1 MSQLD
6 PSTSLSLS
14 SPSLICIKLEDP
26 NFGVWKPRMTYA
38 LQSRKLWWHASG
50 KSTRPVRKAGEKD
63 DEYQSKVDKWDEDDE
78 AASALICMYIGDSQL
93 HHVSGCTSAAETW
106 TKLLAAHEKRGM
118 NHALQFVHGISSA
131 RLLEDGKVQEYINK
145 MRSDNDRLR
154 ATGLGIEYND
164 ALLAAHLMFS
174 FPASYEPIKM
184 TLATLE
190 QKDFTFETVSRAMLN
205 EDARRAVAASA
216 SAVPAPVLR
225 NDGEAAALAAATA
238 TLQAAVGKKT
248 RQDAKD
254 KLVCNWCGLKRHV
267 EATCWK
273 KKGGHPQQ
281 VRNQHPPQSNL
292 AQSQDGN
299 IFLALACDHLRDSAV
314 DDGSDVAVTAPLVA
328 AAGSTALAADEPCVS
343 VHARLPPKT
352 APGPNSKLSWYI
364 DSGASQHYCN
374 QRDWFT
380 TFEPNIGRGPTLK
393 LGDGRSLTIAGHG
406 SISVRVPIS
415 ASATESG
422 HFDNVQY
429 APELAVNLL
438 SVSAM
443 VDKGLDIRFDG
454 RQCTIRNSNG
464 KVIGRAARVANKLYE
479 LIVSQGP
486 QRATKASAT
495 SGMAL
500 PATATQTGSASSPN
514 LDLLHRRLGHVNH
527 NSIRAMLTKNLVLDV
542 DAAASAIRDAI
553 ESCDACRVSKSHR
566 QPFPKEATRATT
578 APLQLV
584 HTDICGPFRTAS
596 PRGSLYF
603 MVIIDDFTR
612 YLWLQCLIS
621 RGEASHQFQLYTAWA
636 ENVHQAAGHRVRA
649 VRMDN
654 AKELAGSKEFA
665 RFIQERGIS
674 LQLTAT
680 YSPQQNGVSERSNRT
695 IVEAARAMLHSSQL
709 PHELWTEAVTAAAYI
724 RNRCTTRAVDGKTP
738 YEAWW
743 GVKPSIGHLRVWG
756 CLAYPHRPASH
767 RAGKWDVKAIRC
779 SMVGYSP
786 NSNTY
791 RLWDHVN
798 RKIIESRDVVFVED
812 KLARDVGAGPDATV
826 QTSELLQLPE
836 QLIQLPN
843 DGLSDISEPI
853 LRAAVGGSVLPAAPS
868 ESDDELVLP
877 YIPLSS
883 VREEKEQLPALIPP
897 PVPSGVGM
905 PQQAILPP
913 SALQPHQQSQPSVPS
928 SAKLPLALRKLL
940 DHNSPGEK
948 DLAPSAVAMNSP
960 ESSADSLGL
969 LCALVSRLSRVED
982 STADPTTLKQARDC
996 ANAKHWEPEIQAEM
1010 NSMRRAEVWDAVE
1023 LPDGKHAIDSRLVF
1037 KTKRDAAGN
1046 IIRYKVRLCA
1056 KGFSQRPGV
1065 DYSETFAP
1073 VARLTSIR
1081 AILAMVAHHD
1091 WELDQMD
1098 VQSAYLN
1105 APLTEEVYMRLPEGL
1120 AAAGERHLVCK
1131 LKKSIYG
1138 LKQAGREWNKHV
1150 DAALKSLGF
1159 IQILADACIY
1169 VYQRGNVIVINSL
1182 YVDDL
1187 LLCSNNRG
1195 RLNIVKQELEDRYQM
1210 TDLGEARYVLG
1221 IEIRRDRKA
1230 RTLSILQVGYV
1241 KEILERFQMSGCR
1254 PISTP
1259 MDSNNKLVAA
1269 TDEDALD
1276 ATATKDYQ
1284 ARVGA
1289 LMYAMLG
1296 TRPDISYAVTALS
1309 QFCSKPSTIHA
1320 QAVKRVFRY
1329 LSGTIQHGI
1338 TYRGT
1343 EPTSTAPT
1351 LLGYCDSDWAEDRV
1365 DRRSITGYVFL
1376 LANAAVSWKSR
1387 KQDTIALS
1395 SVEAEYMAATEA
1407 VKEALWWRM
1416 FLRGVGYATPDPTT
1430 ILSDSQGSIAISLNS
1445 VNHQRTKHIDVRHHF
1460 IREHIREKNVRLQ
1473 YVSTTQMAADILTK
1487 ALGSVKHNPI
1497 KELTGMRQV

>member
-248 RQDAKD
+248 RQDTKD

-364 DSGASQHYCN
+364 D
-374 QRDWFT
+374 
-380 TFEPNIGRGPTLK
+380 
-393 LGDGRSLTIAGHG
+393 
-406 SISVRVPIS
+406 
-415 ASATESG
+415 
-422 HFDNVQY
+422 
-429 APELAVNLL
+429 
-438 SVSAM
+438 
-443 VDKGLDIRFDG
+443 
-454 RQCTIRNSNG
+454 
-464 KVIGRAARVANKLYE
+464 
-479 LIVSQGP
+479 
-486 QRATKASAT
+486 
-495 SGMAL
+495 
-500 PATATQTGSASSPN
+500 
-514 LDLLHRRLGHVNH
+514 
-527 NSIRAMLTKNLVLDV
+527 
-542 DAAASAIRDAI
+542 
-553 ESCDACRVSKSHR
+553 
-566 QPFPKEATRATT
+566 
-578 APLQLV
+578 
-584 HTDICGPFRTAS
+584 
-596 PRGSLYF
+596 
-603 MVIIDDFTR
+603 
-612 YLWLQCLIS
+612 
-621 RGEASHQFQLYTAWA
+621 
-636 ENVHQAAGHRVRA
+636 
-649 VRMDN
+649 
-654 AKELAGSKEFA
+654 
-665 RFIQERGIS
+665 
-674 LQLTAT
+674 
-680 YSPQQNGVSERSNRT
+680 SERSNRT

-897 PVPSGVGM
+897 PVPSGVGV

-1221 IEIRRDRKA
+1221 IEIRRDRRA

-1329 LSGTIQHGI
+1329 LNGTIQHGI